1 MSAEFED
8 VLDKLLKGEYSA
20 RTIRKIHS
28 QEKKIRGVKNVP
40 HCDLE
45 ETARRKLEEI
55 FNAGVHSKY
64 AREVLT
70 VLEYSNNHNHYKT
83 DALLI
88 DDIVNHKRIVFNNYL
103 IEYQWTK

>member
-1 MSAEFED
+1 MFKD

-20 RTIRKIHS
+20 RTIRKAHS

-40 HCDLE
+40 HYDLE

-55 FNAGVHSKY
+55 LDGGVQYKY
-64 AREVLT
+64 ARETLIA
-70 VLEYSNNHNHYKT
+70 LQYCSNHHHYLT

-88 DDIVNHKRIVFNNYL
+88 DDIVSHKRITFNNYL
-103 IEYQWTK
+103 KTSTKEQK